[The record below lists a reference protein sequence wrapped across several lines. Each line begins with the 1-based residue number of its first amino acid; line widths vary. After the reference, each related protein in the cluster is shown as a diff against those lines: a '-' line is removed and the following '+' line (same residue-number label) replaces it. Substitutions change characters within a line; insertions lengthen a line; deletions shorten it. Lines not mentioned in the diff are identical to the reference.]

1 MARILLLGDAGVHT
15 GFGTANNELGK
26 RLVTNHG
33 HEITA
38 LAVNYRGDYVNTPM
52 HLFPADI
59 ERSGDVYGKKRIIEM
74 LGKIE
79 PDLVWMTNDPFIVR
93 SILWNN
99 EYDTDRWLLK
109 MRPIAAYLPIDGS
122 PYPSTWDDGL
132 ATYTRRIAMT
142 RFGAEAMGVEDIVHH
157 GVDTEVFHPVSVD
170 DPIRASNGMVITS
183 KREAKAAFGY
193 PPDAFVILRVDAN
206 SLRKDYAATWKA
218 VVPVM
223 QRHNH
228 VWTHFHCDGHPID
241 GGVSMPALWS
251 RDLKTAPRFRL
262 SDITSLKGIEV
273 RDLAV
278 LYNMA
283 DVFVSNSRGEGF
295 GLTIAEAAACG
306 VPIIAQNISAI
317 PEVVGPGG
325 ILIDPIY
332 PVTAPGGQEMG
343 LSNVEAFTEA
353 IEHLYRNEGF
363 RKRYGR
369 AAAKH
374 IRETFNWDVEAAKMS
389 DIFIDTIEKTELVPA
404 TASA

>member
-33 HEITA
+33 HEVSA
-38 LAVNYRGDYVNTPM
+38 LAVNFRGDHVDTPLN
-52 HLFPADI
+52 LFVADI
-59 ERSGDVYGKKRIIEM
+59 ERTGDVYGKKRIIEM

-79 PDLVWMTNDPFIVR
+79 PDLVWITNDPFIVR
-93 SILWNN
+93 SLLWNN

-109 MRPIAAYLPIDGS
+109 MRPILAYLPIDGS
-122 PYPSTWDDGL
+122 PYPNTWDDGL
-132 ATYTRRIAMT
+132 AQYTRRVAMSK
-142 RFGAEAMGVEDIVHH
+142 FGAGAMGVDDIVYH
-157 GVDTEVFHPVSVD
+157 GVDTEVFHPVSRD
-170 DPIRASNGMVITS
+170 DPIRASNGQVITS
-183 KREAKAAFGY
+183 KREAKVAYGY
-193 PPDAFVILRVDAN
+193 PPDAFIVLRVDTN

-223 QRHNH
+223 QRHSN
-228 VWTHFHCDGHPID
+228 VWCHFHCTEKGVD
-241 GGVSMPALWS
+241 GGVSMMAMWS

-262 SDITSLKGIEV
+262 SDITSLKGIEP

-295 GLTIAEAAACG
+295 GLTIAEASACG
-306 VPIIAQNISAI
+306 IPIIAQNVSAI

-325 ILIDPIY
+325 MLIEPLTTI
-332 PVTAPGGQEMG
+332 TAPGGQEHA
-343 LSNVEAFTEA
+343 LSNIEAFTEA
-353 IEHLYRNEGF
+353 IEHLYGNDGF

-369 AAAKH
+369 AAALH
-374 IRETFNWDVEAAKMS
+374 VRETFNWDREAAAMS
-389 DIFIDTIEKTELVPA
+389 AIVTDTIEKTELVPV
-404 TASA
+404 TQSA